1 MKVITNQ
8 GKYATVT
15 KVMTNHYQLRY
26 DNGKVGMIERSRC
39 EELVRISK
47 LKEAEKSAI
56 KATEQAMKLAVDM
69 NKLHTMLQD
78 ELRELKNAKTP
89 HAEGWKQCAN
99 KVINR
104 INEILR

>member
-15 KVMTNHYQLRY
+15 KVMTNHYELRY
-26 DNGKVGMIERSRC
+26 DNGKGGMIERSRC

-47 LKEAEKSAI
+47 LKEAEQNAI
-56 KATEQAMKLAVDM
+56 KATEQTMKLAVEM
-69 NKLHTMLQD
+69 NKMQTELQD
-78 ELRELKNAKTP
+78 ELNNIDRYKTP

-104 INEILR
+104 INKILR

>member
-15 KVMTNHYQLRY
+15 RVMTNHYELRY

-47 LKEAEKSAI
+47 LKAAEQDVI
-56 KATEQAMKLAVDM
+56 KATEQTMRLAVDM
-69 NKLHTMLQD
+69 NKLHTMLQE
-78 ELRELKNAKTP
+78 ELHELKNAKTP

-99 KVINR
+99 KVINFLT
-104 INEILR
+104 NKLK

>member
-15 KVMTNHYQLRY
+15 RVMTNHYELRY
-26 DNGKVGMIERSRC
+26 DNGKGGMIERSRC
-39 EELVRISK
+39 EELVRISR
-47 LKEAEKSAI
+47 LKEAEQNAI

-78 ELRELKNAKTP
+78 ELQELKNAKTP

>member
-15 KVMTNHYQLRY
+15 RVMTNHYELRY
-26 DNGKVGMIERSRC
+26 DNGKVGIIERSRC

-47 LKEAEKSAI
+47 LKSAEQNVI
-56 KATEQAMKLAVDM
+56 KANEQTMKLAVEM

-78 ELRELKNAKTP
+78 ELQELKNAKTP

-104 INEILR
+104 INKILR